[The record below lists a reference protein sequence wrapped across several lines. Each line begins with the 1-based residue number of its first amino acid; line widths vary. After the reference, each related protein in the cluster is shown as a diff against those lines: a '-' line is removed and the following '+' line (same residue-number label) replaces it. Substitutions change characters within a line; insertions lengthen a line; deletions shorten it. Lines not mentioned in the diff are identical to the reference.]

1 MKVPLGVLL
10 HNENKLDEMAKIL
23 TYYMKLVPTVE
34 AEGHRQL
41 PNGSVLDFDDTRFFS
56 ILFGGD
62 QLTVARIRG
71 TQIHR
76 DTHDQRVDRFE
87 GLVPVVEDWHSR
99 MTLMKVS
106 YAANRLCLYIT
117 ILAQVCFI

>member
-1 MKVPLGVLL
+1 
-10 HNENKLDEMAKIL
+10 MAKIL
-23 TYYMKLVPTVE
+23 THYMKLVPTVE
-34 AEGHRQL
+34 EEGHRQL

-71 TQIHR
+71 TQIHW
-76 DTHDQRVDRFE
+76 DTHDKRVDRFE
-87 GLVPVVEDWHSR
+87 GVVPVVEDWHSR

-106 YAANRLCLYIT
+106 Y
-117 ILAQVCFI
+117 

>member
-23 TYYMKLVPTVE
+23 THYMKLVPTVE
-34 AEGHRQL
+34 AEGHRKL

-56 ILFGGD
+56 VLFGGD

-76 DTHDQRVDRFE
+76 DTHDKCVDRFE
-87 GLVPVVEDWHSR
+87 GVVPVVEDWHSR

-106 YAANRLCLYIT
+106 
-117 ILAQVCFI
+117 